1 MGKHIVPEGWNNWK
15 NPSNEATA
23 RYAEY
28 NSMGPGAS
36 PKARVGWM
44 KQLSNEELKK
54 YTIENILGP
63 WVPEPK
69 KK

>member
-1 MGKHIVPEGWNNWK
+1 MDKHIVPEGWNNWK

-28 NSMGPGAS
+28 KSTGPGAS
-36 PKARVGWM
+36 VSTRVKWM
-44 KQLSNEELKK
+44 KQLSNEELKNF
-54 YTIENILGP
+54 TIENILGP

>member
-1 MGKHIVPEGWNNWK
+1 MKHL
-15 NPSNEATA
+15 T
-23 RYAEY
+23 
-28 NSMGPGAS
+28 
-36 PKARVGWM
+36 
-44 KQLSNEELKK
+44 NEELKK